1 MEPFY
6 LHFNIPRH
14 NTKKPIILSH
24 LARLLAFK
32 PVKIPR
38 VNFPRIAGGL
48 VLVAALAPLP
58 AFSLDL
64 YSAIQE
70 VDAKHPQI
78 LAKRQQLIAAESG
91 LSAAKQQLFPTLSVS
106 SNRSSSENAKT
117 YAVTRL
123 QQPLFAGGRITAGI
137 DRAEAQIKEAQAL
150 LGLTRRD
157 LLSRTAVVFHE
168 VLKNQERLKISD
180 RSVEAHQALLD
191 SIGRRVSAEV
201 SPESDLMISR
211 SRLSQAQTERTQVN
225 LALIRA
231 QDALRELLE
240 RTPPPLAAPAS
251 RKPVSLELVQALS
264 EAEAYAP
271 EVKQLLAQE
280 SIASSEVSIQRSAAL
295 PNVFVRHENLS
306 NDRDPGLVRDQTYV
320 GVEFVPGAGFSVAQQ
335 IKAAESRRL
344 AAIEARR
351 SAEKDVRERVRT
363 VWSDLQSLK
372 SQLASARSYVESS
385 NSVKESFIR
394 QFSIGRKTWVEVL
407 NATREAFQAELA
419 LADIEWNLKIAELR
433 LEIET
438 GRMTPDKL
446 N

>member
-1 MEPFY
+1 M
-6 LHFNIPRH
+6 
-14 NTKKPIILSH
+14 KKRSMKFH
-24 LARLLAFK
+24 
-32 PVKIPR
+32 R
-38 VNFPRIAGGL
+38 VAGGL
-48 VLVAALAPLP
+48 VVAAALAPLP
-58 AFSLDL
+58 AFALDL

-78 LAKRQQLIAAESG
+78 KAKREELNATESG
-91 LSAAKQQLFPTLSVS
+91 LSAAKQQRLPTLSVS

-137 DRAEAQIKEAQAL
+137 ERSEAQIQDAQAS

-157 LLSRTAVVFHE
+157 LMSRTVAVFHE
-168 VLKNQERLKISD
+168 VLKNQERLKTAEKNIQ
-180 RSVEAHQALLD
+180 AHQELLD

-201 SPESDLMISR
+201 SPESDLLITS
-211 SRLSQAQTERTQVN
+211 SRLSQAQTERIQVS
-225 LALIRA
+225 LALTRA

-240 RTPPPLAAPAS
+240 RVPPALSVPAL
-251 RKPVSLELVQALS
+251 RKPSGLELMQAIS

-271 EVKQLLAQE
+271 EVKQLIAQE
-280 SIASSEVSIQRSAAL
+280 SIAGSEVDIQRSAGL
-295 PNVFVRHENLS
+295 PNVFVRYENLS
-306 NDRDPGLVRDQTYV
+306 SDRDPGLVRDQTYL
-320 GVEFVPGAGFSVAQQ
+320 GVEFVPGAGLSAIQQ
-335 IKAAESRRL
+335 VKAAESRRL

-351 SAEKDVRERVRT
+351 NAEKEVRERVRAT
-363 VWSDLQSLK
+363 WSEIQSLRG
-372 SQLASARSYVESS
+372 QRDSARKYVETA
-385 NSVKESFIR
+385 NSVKDSFTR
-394 QFSIGRKTWVEVL
+394 QFAIGRKTWVEVL

-419 LADIEWNLKIAELR
+419 LTEIDWNLKVAELR

>member
-1 MEPFY
+1 M
-6 LHFNIPRH
+6 NV
-14 NTKKPIILSH
+14 S
-24 LARLLAFK
+24 
-32 PVKIPR
+32 R
-38 VNFPRIAGGL
+38 VAGT
-48 VLVAALAPLP
+48 VVFATALAPLP

-64 YSAIQE
+64 FSAIQE

-78 LAKRQQLIAAESG
+78 VAKRQELVAAESG
-91 LSAAKQQLFPTLSVS
+91 LSVAKQQRLPTLSVI

-137 DRAEAQIKEAQAL
+137 DRAEAQIEQSQAL

-157 LLSRTAVVFHE
+157 LMSRTAVIFHE

-180 RSVEAHQALLD
+180 RNVQAHQELLD
-191 SIGRRVSAEV
+191 SIGRRVTAEV
-201 SPESDLMISR
+201 SPESDLMITSSR
-211 SRLSQAQTERTQVN
+211 MSQAITEKAQVS
-225 LALIRA
+225 LALSRA

-240 RTPPPLAAPAS
+240 RAPPPLSAPAP
-251 RKPVSLELVQALS
+251 RKPSGLELVQALS

-271 EVKQLLAQE
+271 EVRQLIAQE
-280 SIASSEVSIQRSAAL
+280 SIASSEVGIQRSTAL
-295 PNVFVRHENLS
+295 PNVFVRYENLS
-306 NDRDPGLVRDQTYV
+306 NDRDPGLVKDQTYV

-351 SAEKDVRERVRT
+351 NAEKDVRERVRGI
-363 VWSDLQSLK
+363 WSDLQSLQ
-372 SQLASARSYVESS
+372 SQVRTARSYVESS
-385 NSVKESFIR
+385 NSVKESFAR
-394 QFSIGRKTWVEVL
+394 QFTIGRKTWVEVL

-419 LADIEWNLKIAELR
+419 LTDIEWNLKIAQLR

-438 GRMTPDKL
+438 GRITPDKL